1 MARCHVTIAT
11 RQVWKFET
19 DGTTLRCNDSFKNV
33 DEGVAVGAG
42 ALRLVRVVGTITNVL
57 GIATNME
64 IAIMVAYPLVLF
76 LHVLAAMVWVGA
88 TVVMT
93 VVRVRAARGSGLEA
107 DGLALQLN
115 QLVKPTVARPA
126 MMLTVIAGLSMV
138 AIRRHMDHWAG
149 WGLVVSLGYVLLTL
163 IFLSRFERQLAALR
177 AGPEPDS
184 ARQRALR
191 RRAAAVA
198 LLNVLLLVSAVW
210 AMVYKPTF

>member
-1 MARCHVTIAT
+1 
-11 RQVWKFET
+11 
-19 DGTTLRCNDSFKNV
+19 
-33 DEGVAVGAG
+33 
-42 ALRLVRVVGTITNVL
+42 
-57 GIATNME
+57 
-64 IAIMVAYPLVLF
+64 
-76 LHVLAAMVWVGA
+76 
-88 TVVMT
+88 
-93 VVRVRAARGSGLEA
+93 
-107 DGLALQLN
+107 
-115 QLVKPTVARPA
+115 
-126 MMLTVIAGLSMV
+126 AGLSMV

-198 LLNVLLLVSAVW
+198 LLNLLLLVSAVW